1 MSDELLLVLGC
12 AITFIALAGA
22 YVAIRAGFAHGFAEA
37 RADARK
43 RAEAA
48 KELRAPL
55 ARIDPAG

>member
-1 MSDELLLVLGC
+1 MSDEILLVFGC

-22 YVAIRAGFAHGFAEA
+22 YVAMRAGFAHGFSQA

-48 KELRAPL
+48 EKLRAPV
-55 ARIDPAG
+55 ARVDAAG